1 MKTLFKICIFF
12 FLQTFQVALGQNVK
26 WISSTEQNRWFTNQ
40 SLQLKPFGST
50 LSIDMEVLPSQK
62 QQTIEGWGGC
72 FNELG
77 WDALQLLGTKERD
90 SVFKSLFDPNEGLK
104 FNICR
109 MPIGANDYARKWY
122 SLNDSAGD
130 FQMNHFSI
138 DHDKTVLVPYIK
150 EAMKYQPKLKLWASP
165 WSPPVW
171 MKTNKHYANK
181 PGDFNDLKPENAVLS
196 GDQFIQDPK
205 YLSAYATYFTK
216 FVKAIQAEAINVYAV
231 FFQNEPYTI
240 NQWPN
245 CSWTPA
251 AMRDFIANYLGP
263 TFTKEK
269 LTTELWL
276 GTWNTDKLAN
286 FDAVLSSAEAMK
298 YIAGAGLQWEAKNVV
313 KELHKKYP
321 SLKLMQTESECGQG
335 DFSWKDGEHL
345 FDLMKIY
352 LDGGVTA
359 YMYWNMVLTDKGTST
374 WGWNQNALIHI
385 DKASL
390 KVTYTPEYYVFKHFS
405 HFITPGS
412 VKIASTGSFE
422 NAVAFVNPS
431 KDVVIVANNL
441 QENPKTI
448 TVKIGANVFSATL
461 PAKSFNT
468 FTLNGN

>member
-1 MKTLFKICIFF
+1 
-12 FLQTFQVALGQNVK
+12 
-26 WISSTEQNRWFTNQ
+26 
-40 SLQLKPFGST
+40 
-50 LSIDMEVLPSQK
+50 
-62 QQTIEGWGGC
+62 
-72 FNELG
+72 
-77 WDALQLLGTKERD
+77 
-90 SVFKSLFDPNEGLK
+90 
-104 FNICR
+104 
-109 MPIGANDYARKWY
+109 
-122 SLNDSAGD
+122 
-130 FQMNHFSI
+130 
-138 DHDKTVLVPYIK
+138 
-150 EAMKYQPKLKLWASP
+150 
-165 WSPPVW
+165 
-171 MKTNKHYANK
+171 
-181 PGDFNDLKPENAVLS
+181 
-196 GDQFIQDPK
+196 
-205 YLSAYATYFTK
+205 
-216 FVKAIQAEAINVYAV
+216 
-231 FFQNEPYTI
+231 
-240 NQWPN
+240 
-245 CSWTPA
+245 
-251 AMRDFIANYLGP
+251 
-263 TFTKEK
+263 
-269 LTTELWL
+269 
-276 GTWNTDKLAN
+276 
-286 FDAVLSSAEAMK
+286 
-298 YIAGAGLQWEAKNVV
+298 VV

-431 KDVVIVANNL
+431 KEVVIVANNL